1 MRICIYDLV
10 ARVRPTCSQ
19 TYASVTFYGDLILS
33 RACHE
38 EKIVLWRI
46 EGFNSEDPPPPP
58 STAPTAHDQSR
69 TTRSAFAPASAPS
82 LWMRLLQF
90 ETKNCGVQFFLRFSL
105 HHAHGQ
111 HPILCFCNA
120 KNEIMMWDMERL
132 TAYQE
137 FLISLRDP
145 DRDPAA
151 KVVRPAWLA
160 PAHHKRAND
169 GWLTAEAKRQL
180 AALIMRPLGHKDP
193 LGVEEILLKEYNAL
207 TVEMWTNRYD
217 ISNPHKMIKPHKT
230 DMMSGPMFVGR
241 QVAWSPDGSW
251 CVVVGSR
258 NHAVI
263 FQRWAKGGRS
273 STSRQNSNVPSE
285 ARSRQG
291 TAAVGR
297 GSEAPSTSTSFAQQE
312 APM

>member
-1 MRICIYDLV
+1 M
-10 ARVRPTCSQ
+10 
-19 TYASVTFYGDLILS
+19 
-33 RACHE
+33 
-38 EKIVLWRI
+38 LWRI
-46 EGFNSEDPPPPP
+46 EGFNSDDPPPPP

-82 LWMRLLQF
+82 QWMRLLQF

-132 TAYQE
+132 TAYQD
-137 FLISLRDP
+137 FITSLRDP
-145 DRDPAA
+145 DRDPNA
-151 KVVRPAWLA
+151 KIVRPTWLV
-160 PAHHKRAND
+160 PAHHKSKAGD
-169 GWLTAEAKRQL
+169 GRLDAEAERQN
-180 AALIMRPLGHKDP
+180 AAAVMRPVGHKDP
-193 LGVEEILLKEYNAL
+193 FDVEKILLKDHSAM
-207 TVEMWTNRYD
+207 TVEMWTGKYD

-230 DMMSGPMFVGR
+230 DIMSGPMFVGR
-241 QVAWSPDGSW
+241 QVAWSPDGCW

-263 FQRWAKGGRS
+263 FHRWAKGGRHS
-273 STSRQNSNVPSE
+273 VSRQNSYVPSE

-291 TAAVGR
+291 TAAMGG
-297 GSEAPSTSTSFAQQE
+297 GSEAPSVSTSFAPQPE
-312 APM
+312 ANM